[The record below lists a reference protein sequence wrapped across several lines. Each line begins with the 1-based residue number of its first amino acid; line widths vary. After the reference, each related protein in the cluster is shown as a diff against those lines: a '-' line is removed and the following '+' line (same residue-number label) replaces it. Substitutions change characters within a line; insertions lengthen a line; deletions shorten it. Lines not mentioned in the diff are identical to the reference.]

1 MEYLTKSAQE
11 TKKLGEKIGANLKP
25 GDLLACF
32 GQLGGGKTTFLQGV
46 AKALG
51 IKERIL
57 SPTFILMRQYE
68 LPAHKRGIKKF
79 YHWDWYRIG
88 GEKEA
93 LAAGFGENLL
103 DRAAVV
109 AVEWA
114 ENALK
119 ALPEKRIEVHFE
131 YGEKE
136 KERKIKIIRKN
147 CY

>member
-46 AKALG
+46 AKALD

-68 LPAHKRGIKKF
+68 LSANKKGIKKF

-93 LAAGFGENLL
+93 LAVGFGENLL

-131 YGEKE
+131 YGEK
-136 KERKIKIIRKN
+136 KNERKIKIIRKN
-147 CY
+147 C

>member
-11 TKKLGEKIGANLKP
+11 TKRLGEKIGANLKP

-68 LPAHKRGIKKF
+68 LPYQKRGIERF
-79 YHWDWYRIG
+79 YHWDWYRIC

-103 DRAAVV
+103 DPKAVV

-114 ENALK
+114 ENAPQ
-119 ALPEKRIEVHFE
+119 ALPRKRIEVHFE

-147 CY
+147 C

>member
-1 MEYLTKSAQE
+1 MEYFTKSAQE
-11 TKKLGEKIGANLKP
+11 TKRLGEKIGANLKP

-68 LPAHKRGIKKF
+68 LPAGKREIEKF
-79 YHWDWYRIG
+79 YHWDWYRIK
-88 GEKEA
+88 GEREA

-103 DRAAVV
+103 DPKAVV
-109 AVEWA
+109 AVEWS
-114 ENALK
+114 ENAPQ
-119 ALPEKRIEVHFE
+119 ALPKKRIEVHFE

-136 KERKIKIIRKN
+136 KERRIKIKMKN
-147 CY
+147 SK

>member
-32 GQLGGGKTTFLQGV
+32 GQLGGGKTTFLQEV

-68 LPAHKRGIKKF
+68 LPANKRGIKKF
-79 YHWDWYRIG
+79 YHWDWYRIE

-131 YGEKE
+131 YGEK
-136 KERKIKIIRKN
+136 KNERKIKIIRKN
-147 CY
+147 C

>member
-1 MEYLTKSAQE
+1 MISWLVLASWEA
-11 TKKLGEKIGANLKP
+11 GKP
-25 GDLLACF
+25 PF
-32 GQLGGGKTTFLQGV
+32 F
-46 AKALG
+46 
-51 IKERIL
+51 KEWPRL
-57 SPTFILMRQYE
+57 
-68 LPAHKRGIKKF
+68 
-79 YHWDWYRIG
+79 W

-147 CY
+147 C

>member
-1 MEYLTKSAQE
+1 MAADLA
-11 TKKLGEKIGANLKP
+11 KI
-25 GDLLACF
+25 F
-32 GQLGGGKTTFLQGV
+32 
-46 AKALG
+46 
-51 IKERIL
+51 
-57 SPTFILMRQYE
+57 
-68 LPAHKRGIKKF
+68 
-79 YHWDWYRIG
+79 
-88 GEKEA
+88 
-93 LAAGFGENLL
+93 L

-119 ALPEKRIEVHFE
+119 ALPKKRIEVHFE